1 MNILVTGCNG
11 QLGNCIKKYADL
23 NTQYNYIFTDI
34 DVSKE
39 LENMSKF
46 DSYKRFRQNW
56 KFKNLDITNY
66 NDILQLLKEE
76 NVNMIINCAAYTN
89 VDKAEDEPKLAY
101 NVNMSAVDNL
111 AKAAV
116 EVGAK
121 MIHISTD
128 YVFDGKRYKP
138 YNENNITN
146 PIGVYGL
153 SKCKG
158 EEVMYDILGD
168 NGIII
173 RTAWLYSNYGKNF
186 VKTMIKLGREKDELK
201 VVFDQVGTP
210 TFAEDLVSVIFTIIN
225 SDKWVGGIYH
235 YTNEGICSWYDFA
248 ATIMDLYKLNCKVLP
263 VYSNEYLTKAKRPYY
278 SVLDKTKI
286 KKTYNIEIPYW
297 QDSLKK
303 CLSMSFVD

>member
-11 QLGNCIKKYADL
+11 QLGNCIREYHRAEMPVDFVVNNKF
-23 NTQYNYIFTDI
+23 IFTDI
-34 DVSKE
+34 NIEKDV
-39 LENMSKF
+39 NT
-46 DSYKRFRQNW
+46 DAIRFT
-56 KFKNLDITNY
+56 KLDITNY
-66 NDILQLLKEE
+66 EDILNLLKEE

-89 VDKAEDEPKLAY
+89 VDKAEDESKLAY
-101 NVNMSAVDNL
+101 TVNMSAVYNL

-128 YVFDGKRYKP
+128 YVFDGKSYKP

-153 SKCKG
+153 SKRNG
-158 EEVMYDILGD
+158 EELIFDILGD
-168 NGIII
+168 NGIVI

-186 VKTMIKLGREKDELK
+186 VKTMIKLGEEQNELN

-210 TFAEDLVSVIFTIIN
+210 TFADDLAEVICKIIM

-248 ATIMDLYKLNCKVLP
+248 VTIMELYDLDCKVHP
-263 VYSNEYLTKAKRPYY
+263 VHSKDYQTKAERPYY

-286 KKTYNIEIPYW
+286 KETYNIEIPYW
-297 QDSLKK
+297 RDSLKK
-303 CLSMSFVD
+303 CLGMNFVD